1 MTKFSR
7 FLTAAAVSVALSTP
21 AMADSDP
28 QPGLMEFFSVNRI
41 GTFVANTAIAA
52 LRTQM
57 ELEYDFLSTDL
68 MRGSVSISGV
78 VARPLLPYDQARQCV
93 ITIDR
98 AVLNTDIAKPFEVAS
113 EMNLNLIGA
122 RATSACLPR
131 EAAMG
136 MRAAGMRGIEL
147 DQFKIRAAY
156 VYATGETS
164 TDVSV
169 VMNEFAA
176 LDFSASGMI
185 LPRVGQF
192 GPGDPAF
199 RVMRAVA
206 SLKDMGGWAKVS
218 AILPENFR
226 DPETIK
232 IIGTEA
238 VTQFMSNDGLRAV
251 TAVDRNFIAQLM
263 ARVEEFVSDPGEITI
278 EANLPP
284 TGIVIEPELYD
295 NEPQALI
302 ASLALEARTTPLSRT
317 RILGGADLAALSDP
331 GDLDAPRLLEL
342 GEALLDGNGV
352 PKSPALVP
360 DLLSPLI
367 DDTDNAPE
375 AAALIARALKAQKPD
390 AAYPYALTA
399 AAGGIAGAV
408 SLLDELEQQM
418 GTVDVLRLQRDHP
431 QVTAAPLEA
440 IEADDDPRQLRRLAL
455 AHYTGSGT
463 VRSYAQAYYFALLA
477 EAAGDIGATALRQEI
492 EGRFAARGDE
502 VRAGWE
508 DLSAEVQARALTD
521 WIDGGLAD
529 RYQTR

>member
-1 MTKFSR
+1 MSKFSK
-7 FLTAAAVSVALSTP
+7 LLSIAALSAVIAAPAAAEG
-21 AMADSDP
+21 DP
-28 QPGLMEFFSVNRI
+28 QPGLAEFFSVNRI

-93 ITIDR
+93 ITVDR

-122 RATSACLPR
+122 RASAACLPR
-131 EAAMG
+131 EAAMAMRATG
-136 MRAAGMRGIEL
+136 MRDIEL
-147 DQFKIRAAY
+147 DQFKIRVAY
-156 VYATGETS
+156 IYATGETS
-164 TDVSV
+164 TDLALVI
-169 VMNEFAA
+169 NDFAA

-185 LPRVGQF
+185 LPRMGNF

-199 RVMRAVA
+199 RVMRSVV
-206 SLKDMGGWAKVS
+206 SLKDMGGWGKVS
-218 AILPENFR
+218 AVLPANFR

-232 IIGTEA
+232 VIGTEA

-251 TAVDRNFIAQLM
+251 TAVERNFIAQLM
-263 ARVEEFVSDPGEITI
+263 ERVKEFVSDPGEITI

-295 NEPQALI
+295 KEPQALV

-317 RILGGADLAALSDP
+317 RILGSSDLAALSDP
-331 GDLDAPRLLEL
+331 ASLSSKELLTL
-342 GEALLDGNGV
+342 GRALLDGQGV
-352 PKSPALVP
+352 PKTPALVP
-360 DLLSPLI
+360 ELLSRLT
-367 DDTDNAPE
+367 DDPE
-375 AAALIARALKAQKPD
+375 AGADAAALIARALKAEQPG
-390 AAYPYALTA
+390 AAYPFALSA
-399 AAGGIAGAV
+399 AAGGITGAV
-408 SLLDELEQQM
+408 SLLDQLEGQIS
-418 GTVDVLRLQRDHP
+418 TVDVLRAQNAHP
-431 QVTAAPLEA
+431 QVTAAPLDA
-440 IEADDDPRQLRRLAL
+440 IASEDDPRGLRRLAL
-455 AHYTGSGT
+455 AHYTGSGV
-463 VRSYAQAYYFALLA
+463 VRSYAHAYYFALLA

-502 VRAGWE
+502 VNAEWQT
-508 DLSAEVQARALTD
+508 LSQDVQQTALTD
-521 WIDGGLAD
+521 WIEGGLAD